1 MHNFHS
7 HHAHDDHAHDPVNV
21 ANHDHCPS
29 LHIHDINKQKSSGRK
44 KLAMIMTIT
53 FAFAIVEMVGGWFS
67 GSLALISDAF
77 HMLTDSSSLMLALIM
92 AILAQRPADDKYSYG
107 HGRWEIIGALL
118 NGIFMIAVIIFL
130 IYEGIDRIL
139 NPRPVESTTI
149 IWIATIG
156 LLINIFAAWLLHSHS
171 HSLNTRG
178 AFLHVLG
185 DLLGSVAAIAAGV
198 LIYFTGMTIFDPIIS
213 IVVALIL
220 VAPTYNLLKQT
231 SRIILEGVP
240 EHIDYV
246 EVGKSLNEVE
256 NVLSVHDLHIWS
268 MTSEHISLSAHV
280 EIASI
285 DQWEQVLADIQLML
299 SNKFQINHIT
309 LQPEVHKE
317 HKDDPF
323 EDNHMV
329 EDAN

>member
-118 NGIFMIAVIIFL
+118 NGIFMIAVIVFL

-240 EHIDYV
+240 EHINYV

-323 EDNHMV
+323 EDNHLV

>member
-29 LHIHDINKQKSSGRK
+29 LNIHDINKQKSSGRK

-118 NGIFMIAVIIFL
+118 NGIFMIAVIVFL

-149 IWIATIG
+149 IWIATAG

-185 DLLGSVAAIAAGV
+185 DLLGSVAAIAAGI

-220 VAPTYNLLKQT
+220 VLPTYNLLKQT

-246 EVGKSLNEVE
+246 EVGKNLNEVT

-309 LQPEVHKE
+309 LQPEVHK
-317 HKDDPF
+317 KGQGDSF
-323 EDNHMV
+323 ENNQTIADVH
-329 EDAN
+329 

>member
-118 NGIFMIAVIIFL
+118 NGIFMIAVIVFL

-246 EVGKSLNEVE
+246 EVGKSLNEVQ

-317 HKDDPF
+317 YKDDPF
-323 EDNHMV
+323 EDNHLV

>member
-53 FAFAIVEMVGGWFS
+53 FAIAIVEMVGGWFS

-118 NGIFMIAVIIFL
+118 NGIFMIAVIVFL

-246 EVGKSLNEVE
+246 EVGKSLNEVQ

-280 EIASI
+280 EISSI

-323 EDNHMV
+323 EDNHLV

>member
-118 NGIFMIAVIIFL
+118 NGIFMIAVIVFL

-198 LIYFTGMTIFDPIIS
+198 LIYFTGITIFDPIIS

-246 EVGKSLNEVE
+246 EVGKSLNEVQ

-323 EDNHMV
+323 EDNHLV

>member
-118 NGIFMIAVIIFL
+118 NGIFMIAVIVFL

-156 LLINIFAAWLLHSHS
+156 LFINIFAAWLLHSHS

-198 LIYFTGMTIFDPIIS
+198 LIYFTGMTVFDPIIS

-246 EVGKSLNEVE
+246 EVGKSLNEVQ

-323 EDNHMV
+323 EDNHLV

>member
-44 KLAMIMTIT
+44 KLAMIMTLT

-77 HMLTDSSSLMLALIM
+77 HMLTDFSSLMLALIM